1 MLHSNFVVAL
11 LDDLFGIQAR
21 SGCFCAAPYVHRLLD
36 FDAETSAAH
45 EAEVLRGHTG
55 VKLAFARLSFNYF
68 MSETVFEYL
77 VDAVH
82 FVADHGWKLMPLY
95 RFDPITGLWRHRH
108 GPGRPQVT
116 LDDLSFDGAAAL
128 RARRRAT
135 APESVL
141 ARYLTEA
148 RCIVAEVEAHP
159 PVVEPSRPV
168 SAEFERLR
176 WFPLPHEAAA
186 ALSAAGAGRAAP

>member
-1 MLHSNFVVAL
+1 
-11 LDDLFGIQAR
+11 
-21 SGCFCAAPYVHRLLD
+21 FCAAPYVHRLLD

-45 EAEVLRGHTG
+45 EAEVLRGHAG
-55 VKLAFARLSFNYF
+55 IKLAFARLSFNYF

-82 FVADHGWKLMPLY
+82 FMADHGWKLMPFY
-95 RFDPITGLWRHRH
+95 RFDPATGLWQHRD
-108 GPGRPQVT
+108 GPRRPRVS
-116 LDDLSFDGAAAL
+116 LDDFSVGGGAAQ
-128 RARRRAT
+128 RSRRRAT

-141 ARYLTEA
+141 PRYLTEA
-148 RCIVAEVEAHP
+148 RRIVAEVEAYP

-186 ALSAAGAGRAAP
+186 ALSAAGAGRTAS